1 MTEQQSHREYF
12 FEIDERGNV
21 LHNGNEIDDKPF
33 IHTFFTRLKKN
44 DTGKYPEYPYY
55 SPCGYEINF
64 VKVVD
69 TPIVFQRWENDKLW
83 YHDTLST
90 PFQPETLRFSDEGI
104 LYHYT
109 KTGEY
114 GRISMPALM
123 HISEYLEPF
132 GDFFL
137 FRNPLDG
144 FAHIVEPLHLPED
157 ISILRPKIG
166 NKCFG
171 CGVESPNGLHLSYIF
186 NSKEMSTESWFTA
199 PEMMTGSLGIM
210 HGGFVG
216 LLLDETMGKVLSGQ
230 SIKAPTGTLSIRYH
244 KPTPIGK
251 VLHLKAKQISETGRK
266 YVIKGEIRDEHETL
280 LAEGEGLFIRIHVS

>member
-1 MTEQQSHREYF
+1 MAEQQSHREYF

-33 IHTFFTRLKKN
+33 VHTFFTRLKEN
-44 DTGKYPEYPYY
+44 DTGKHIEYPYY

-83 YHDTLST
+83 YHDTLSV
-90 PFQPETLRFSDEGI
+90 PFLPETLRFSDEGI
-104 LYHYT
+104 LYHYA
-109 KTGEY
+109 KTGGY

-137 FRNPLDG
+137 FRNPNDSI
-144 FAHIVEPLHLPED
+144 AHIVEPLLLTQD

-166 NKCFG
+166 NECFG
-171 CGVESPNGLHLSYIF
+171 CGHENKNGLHLSFIF
-186 NSKEMSTESWFTA
+186 HKSEKRTESWFKA
-199 PEMMTGSLGIM
+199 PEMMTGTFGIM

-230 SIKAPTGTLSIRYH
+230 GIKAPTGTLNIRYH

-251 VLHLKAKQISETGRK
+251 VLHLIGWQISETGRK
-266 YVIKGEIRDEHETL
+266 YVIRGEIRDEQEVL
-280 LAEGEGLFIRIHVS
+280 LAESEGLFIRVPVS